1 MSWVQGE
8 LSIGQ
13 ASSLW
18 TFGRATPMDGDKLA
32 WTRYYDRMMR
42 PYLEAGLALTSKV
55 SNNLV
60 MNNNDTFES
69 LLLRMSELTWMPL
82 DAREKFDEMLR
93 VNFDGNIND

>member
-1 MSWVQGE
+1 MNEVWGE

-60 MNNNDTFES
+60 MDNNDTFET
-69 LLLRMSELTWMPL
+69 LLAKMADLTWIPL
-82 DAREKFDEMLR
+82 DAREQFDAMLR
-93 VNFDGNIND
+93 ENFSGSIND